1 VAWPRIRFEHCQAV
15 VVADDGLAV
24 DHAWVDGQS
33 LDRGRGERKAVGE
46 VVAVPAEQP
55 DGAPAPVREDP
66 EAV

>member
-1 VAWPRIRFEHCQAV
+1 
-15 VVADDGLAV
+15 
-24 DHAWVDGQS
+24 VDGQS

>member
-1 VAWPRIRFEHCQAV
+1 
-15 VVADDGLAV
+15 
-24 DHAWVDGQS
+24 VDGQS

-46 VVAVPAEQP
+46 VVAVPAEQL